1 MTKINISKIVGLI
14 AEIKAIDEQLISMSG
29 WDDTV
34 GELMHLQFQQ
44 MKREM
49 LKDLMVELI
58 RGDFDHSEIDSFFT
72 HFSEFLSKKY
82 KSEKLSPEIKS
93 SLQEVERL
101 MAVA

>member
-1 MTKINISKIVGLI
+1 
-14 AEIKAIDEQLISMSG
+14 
-29 WDDTV
+29 
-34 GELMHLQFQQ
+34 
-44 MKREM
+44 
-49 LKDLMVELI
+49 MVELI
-58 RGDFDHSEIDSFFT
+58 RGDFDHSEIDTFFS